1 MTRKRIVLVTLVVL
15 IASLLLAQ
23 QAIKPGV
30 RRWPI
35 KTGLPAH
42 TNKTPKTIDYATF
55 ASLGNMP
62 GVTKNDKRYQSAR
75 IAGNIDNSKYKE
87 GDIVAVKGYMHLVAL
102 EPDGD
107 YHIQVNDNATD
118 GKECIIVEIPNPDK
132 EFVSDD
138 SVREIVAV
146 PREFVTAKL
155 LKGNPVRSSGN
166 IMQHPPYVRIVGQLF
181 YDDSHVGD
189 APRGKKGMKATTL
202 WEVHPVTAMAFAPKP
217 KQQ

>member
-1 MTRKRIVLVTLVVL
+1 MTHKRFGLVALVVL
-15 IASLLLAQ
+15 FVSALLAQ

-35 KTGLPAH
+35 KTGLPEH
-42 TNKTPKTIDYATF
+42 INKTPKAIDYATF
-55 ASLGNMP
+55 ANLGNMP
-62 GVTKNDKRYQSAR
+62 GVTKNDKRYQAAR
-75 IAGNIDNSKYKE
+75 IPDKIDDSKYKE
-87 GDIVAVKGYMHLVAL
+87 GDIVAVKGYIHLVAL

-107 YHIQVNDNATD
+107 YHIQVNNDATD

-132 EFVSDD
+132 AFVSDD
-138 SVREIVAV
+138 SVRATVAA
-146 PREFVTAKL
+146 PRDFVTEKL
-155 LKGNPVRSSGN
+155 LKGNSVKSSGN
-166 IMQHPPYVRIVGQLF
+166 VMQHPPYVRIVGQLF

-202 WEVHPVTAMAFAPKP
+202 WEVHPVTAMAFAQKP